1 VLLEVLVRGQ
11 TDEEDDSWNLSQASG
26 VCLGLVANLV
36 GDQCVD
42 IVLDFVGKNFGNPDW
57 RSREAA
63 VLAFGSI
70 MEGPTSG
77 KMAPVV
83 ASSFASLA
91 NTMKDQNVAVRDT
104 VAWTLGRIV
113 QFHPSIVPIRELTP
127 LLVQALS
134 DQPRVADKVC
144 WAIEEMADKC
154 TPDSLIPGQA
164 ANTTPLSEFFAGLAE
179 KLLDV
184 TKRPD
189 ASERNLRNSA
199 YNSLSTLIANSG
211 NDCIPFLG
219 KLVEEMLV
227 HLNASFQV
235 LDKECELQ
243 SLICGVLMNLALRLR
258 QQIIPYADNIMEGA
272 LKVMQ
277 AYQQVKS
284 GQVLHEEALLL
295 VQTLASVMGSSFQ
308 RYMTTFAPH
317 LQAGLT
323 NFEDVKVCMFTISMV
338 GTIAQCLEAS
348 MGQYCAAILQLLY
361 GHLQNDKVD
370 RRIKSAIMPV
380 FGDIALQIGGEFEQ
394 YSGPVFAVLQDAA
407 NTRIPDEQRL
417 NEDSVEYLHTLRV
430 GVLEAYQGIINGLK
444 GGGKLA
450 AFKDHVNALLQ
461 FIYNCAMEG
470 TNSEELMSA
479 TLKVLSDVIMA
490 FERELVVALQ
500 SANFAPCIQSLL
512 SAAANGSQSM
522 KNDGSRLQ
530 SLLAKY
536 G

>member
-1 VLLEVLVRGQ
+1 
-11 TDEEDDSWNLSQASG
+11 
-26 VCLGLVANLV
+26 
-36 GDQCVD
+36 
-42 IVLDFVGKNFGNPDW
+42 
-57 RSREAA
+57 
-63 VLAFGSI
+63 
-70 MEGPTSG
+70 
-77 KMAPVV
+77 
-83 ASSFASLA
+83 
-91 NTMKDQNVAVRDT
+91 
-104 VAWTLGRIV
+104 
-113 QFHPSIVPIRELTP
+113 
-127 LLVQALS
+127 
-134 DQPRVADKVC
+134 
-144 WAIEEMADKC
+144 
-154 TPDSLIPGQA
+154 
-164 ANTTPLSEFFAGLAE
+164 
-179 KLLDV
+179 
-184 TKRPD
+184 
-189 ASERNLRNSA
+189 
-199 YNSLSTLIANSG
+199 
-211 NDCIPFLG
+211 
-219 KLVEEMLV
+219 VEEMLV
-227 HLNASFQV
+227 HLNVSFQV

-243 SLICGVLMNLALRLR
+243 SLICGVLMNLTLRLR

-272 LKVMQ
+272 LKVVQ
-277 AYQQVKS
+277 AYQQVKR

-308 RYMTTFAPH
+308 RYMTAFAPY

-323 NFEDVKVCMFTISMV
+323 NFEDVKVCMFSISMV

-348 MGQYCAAILQLLY
+348 MVQYCSAILQLLY
-361 GHLQNDKVD
+361 EHLQNDNVD

-380 FGDIALQIGGEFEQ
+380 FGDIAFNIGGEFEQ
-394 YSGPVFAVLQDAA
+394 YSGPVFAMLQDAA
-407 NTRIPDEQRL
+407 STTIPDEQRS

-450 AFKDHVNALLQ
+450 AFKDNVNSLLQ

-500 SANFAPCIQSLL
+500 SANFAPCIQNLL

-522 KNDGSRLQ
+522 KNDSSRLQ